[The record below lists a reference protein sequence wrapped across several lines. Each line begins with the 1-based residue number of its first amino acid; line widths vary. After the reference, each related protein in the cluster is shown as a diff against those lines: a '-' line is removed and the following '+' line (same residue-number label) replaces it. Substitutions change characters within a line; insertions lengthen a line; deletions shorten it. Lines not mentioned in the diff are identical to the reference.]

1 MVKRFLSKILFSYVA
16 PVISIG
22 RSRPLTA
29 DDMPPLMDDIHPND
43 VAESFAGLPTERP
56 YRFIWKSFLAT
67 GRSAMLALTADA
79 LRLPFAFA
87 GPLLLQAL
95 LRSVEG
101 VGKSSSLTTLNFDNP
116 LLVALLLAITVI
128 GDGVVIQHF
137 YFNALRTYARITNG
151 LNLRVYRH
159 ALRLTRSAQMTTQ
172 TGDIVN
178 HLASDSEGV
187 AEASFFVPEFIHST
201 ASFIFSAVLLWN
213 FLGTASLFA
222 LGTLLLMSPI
232 ARLTARRFEH
242 TDSELWKH
250 RDSRITLMSQ
260 ILSGIRIIK
269 YFVWE
274 KSIVAEVDSIRSKEI
289 NASLKLVR
297 NEALGTMIFLSTS
310 TAVSLVGFGA
320 FAWLGGSLTPS
331 IVFPCLLLFMQLE
344 GPVGMLPHFIKNLA
358 HARVAAERLHK
369 YFSLGLYDEKT
380 VIKESEPDKPLSI
393 SIENLTVEFP
403 AVKVNDEVATDEI
416 SNTTQHTSIQSKE
429 GEVLRAIDSLSLEIA
444 AGQSVAIIG
453 SVGAG
458 KSTLLMTLLGEVT
471 HTQGGA
477 IRFNNSDSLLPRVA
491 YVAQEPYI
499 MNATIEQNV
508 YFGTNVDSSGR
519 ILPSIK
525 DVLANTAL
533 EQDIREM
540 PAGLNTEIG
549 ERGVNLSGGQ
559 KMRVAL
565 ARAVMHQPG
574 VVLLDDPLAA
584 VDIHTEEHLVEQLL
598 FGQWKSITRVVATH
612 RLAHLRRFDRII
624 MLDKGTVVCD
634 GTYDE
639 CVNASDKFRS
649 FIAEHVNAHNDK
661 EESTERTKTNANNSN
676 VNDLKSNNG
685 EHHLSANQSDSIQH
699 SGKLMDD
706 EDRAIGSIKFDLFL
720 TYLRA
725 LAGGFANETT
735 KRGKYQRGWFVY
747 LSLAVTCAIV
757 VVLPMTQSMWI
768 GWWSNSVKSGV
779 FPYQWM
785 ENSMLAVMVYG
796 ALGVLVLLANY
807 VERLVWMTRATL
819 AGRDIHNRTL
829 RAVLLTRL
837 RFFDTTPMGRILNR
851 FARDM
856 EGVDDQLA
864 WNFESAVR
872 SFALMIGTLVLILF
886 TAPVVILFA
895 LPSLFVFYRIQ
906 HDYRKSAREAK
917 RLESISRSPRYAHFK
932 ETITGL
938 TTIRAYRKEEYF
950 TNTFT
955 TKLSE
960 YQRMYM
966 GSILL
971 NRWFSSRVPVVSGVI
986 ALATAFSVVIMIRSG
1001 SMSEGIAGVVITYA
1015 MTFWGN
1021 LNWCVRSF
1029 SEVESRMTSFERLM
1043 SYGNLESEPQV
1054 LPATA
1059 EQGNMVNSH
1068 IHTQPR
1074 NGSVEFQNV
1083 FARYADGLPY
1093 VLRGVNFAIEGGA
1106 RVGIVGRTG
1115 SGKTTLFQTLFRFI
1129 DIERG
1134 SILLDG
1140 IDIASIPL
1148 DELRSSIAVI
1158 PQDPTLFVGTV
1169 RSNLDRFSLS
1179 ADEELWTAL
1188 RRVKM
1193 DSVIE
1198 SIGGLSAPVA
1208 ENGYNFSQGQRQ
1220 LLCLTRAI
1228 LSSAKVIVMDE
1239 ATASVDMQTD
1249 ALIQETIRSEFSGVT
1264 ILIIAHRL
1272 NSIADADYILEMD
1285 RGVATLRK
1293 NSSDSAVELDTAMIE

>member
-1 MVKRFLSKILFSYVA
+1 MVKNFLSKVLFSYVA
-16 PVISIG
+16 PVIRIG

-29 DDMPPLMDDIHPND
+29 NDMPPLMDDIHPNG
-43 VAESFAGLPTERP
+43 VAGAFADLPTKKP
-56 YRFIWKSFLAT
+56 YTFIWKSFFAT
-67 GRSAMLALTADA
+67 GRSAVLALSADA
-79 LRLPFAFA
+79 VRLPFAFA

-101 VGKSSSLTTLNFDNP
+101 VGKTSSLTALNFDNP
-116 LLVALLLAITVI
+116 ILVALFLAVTVI

-151 LNLRVYRH
+151 LNLKVYNH

-187 AEASFFVPEFIHST
+187 AEASFFIPEFLHST
-201 ASFIFSAVLLWN
+201 TSFIFSAILLWN

-274 KSIVAEVDSIRSKEI
+274 KSIVSEVDAIRSKEI
-289 NASLKLVR
+289 QASLKLVR

-320 FAWLGGSLTPS
+320 YTWLGGSLTPS

-369 YFSLGLYDEKT
+369 YFSLGLYDEMST
-380 VIKESEPDKPLSI
+380 IQESEPNKAVSI
-393 SIENLTVEFP
+393 SIKNLTVDFP
-403 AVKVNDEVATDEI
+403 SVNVIDDVVTDK
-416 SNTTQHTSIQSKE
+416 SNNSILQTTTNQNE
-429 GEVLRAIDSLSLEIA
+429 GETVRALDSLSLEIK
-444 AGQSVAIIG
+444 AGQSVALIG

-471 HTQGGA
+471 HTDGGE
-477 IRFNNSDSLLPRVA
+477 IRFNNSENLLPRVA

-499 MNATIEQNV
+499 MNATIEQNIL
-508 YFGTNVDSSGR
+508 FGTDRDSS
-519 ILPSIK
+519 IQALPSMN

-565 ARAVMHQPG
+565 ARAVMHRPG
-574 VVLLDDPLAA
+574 LVLLDDPLAA
-584 VDIHTEEHLVEQLL
+584 VDVHTEEHLVEQLL
-598 FGQWKSITRVVATH
+598 FGQWKSITRVVTTH
-612 RLAHLRRFDRII
+612 RLAHLRKFDRVI
-624 MLDKGTVVCD
+624 MLDKGSIVCE
-634 GTYDE
+634 GTYNE
-639 CVNASDKFRS
+639 CVSTSQTFRD
-649 FIAEHVNAHNDK
+649 FIAEHVDTDESLDESKNRAQVKQDHVKISLVQSNDG
-661 EESTERTKTNANNSN
+661 
-676 VNDLKSNNG
+676 VN
-685 EHHLSANQSDSIQH
+685 HTQANQTDASQH

-720 TYLRA
+720 TYIRA
-725 LAGGFANETT
+725 LAGAFASETT
-735 KRGKYQRGWFVY
+735 TRGKYQRGWFVY
-747 LSLAVTCAIV
+747 LSLAFTCTIV
-757 VVLPMTQSMWI
+757 VVLPMTQSIWL

-779 FPYQWM
+779 YYFEWM
-785 ENSMLAVMVYG
+785 QNNMLAISVYG
-796 ALGVLVLLANY
+796 VLGVLVLLANY
-807 VERLVWMTRATL
+807 TERLVWMTRATL

-829 RAVLLTRL
+829 HAVLSTRL

-856 EGVDDQLA
+856 EGVDDHLA

-872 SFALMIGTLVLILF
+872 SFALMIGTLILILF

-895 LPSLFVFYRIQ
+895 LPSLFIFYRIQ

-938 TTIRAYRKEEYF
+938 TTIRAYRKEDYF
-950 TNTFT
+950 TKTFT
-955 TKLSE
+955 AKLSE

-986 ALATAFSVVIMIRSG
+986 ALATAVSVVIMIRSG

-1043 SYGNLESEPQV
+1043 SYSNLEPEPQV
-1054 LPATA
+1054 VQARIESVSVA
-1059 EQGNMVNSH
+1059 KQVSS
-1068 IHTQPR
+1068 TQPQK
-1074 NGSVEFQNV
+1074 GSVEFANV

-1093 VLRGVNFAIEGGA
+1093 VLRGVNFSIEGGA

-1134 SILLDG
+1134 SIMLDG
-1140 IDIASIPL
+1140 VNIASIPL

-1169 RSNLDRFSLS
+1169 RSNLDRFNLS
-1179 ADEELWTAL
+1179 SDEELWTAL

-1249 ALIQETIRSEFSGVT
+1249 ALIQETIRSEFAGIT

-1285 RGVATLRK
+1285 RGIATLKK
-1293 NSSDSAVELDTAMIE
+1293 NSSDNAVELDTAMIE